1 MRGNRN
7 IENHTHLKK
16 IAYGIKHEIVFFFF
30 RRFLVETNSWDTGVQ
45 GEPAATCSIIILTR

>member
-30 RRFLVETNSWDTGVQ
+30 VDFWSKRIVGIRVFKVNQPPPVPL
-45 GEPAATCSIIILTR
+45 